1 MPYRVE
7 RESFKHLKQNV
18 DGATLDEYAVAIK
31 TVLER
36 YNTTIYENR
45 FVAGGA
51 VEVFT
56 CALLRSVG
64 LDCKM
69 YADQETA
76 GDLLLPGGRKIS
88 VKGLFVG
95 GPANVK
101 LINQLGG
108 RGRDREW
115 ETATLFIVSEVGIVY
130 GDPDMINKEVHVKQV
145 SDGLQLN
152 KSAIEFLASKDRN
165 LISLEIARKPSTR
178 ETGFSQKAS
187 TAVAQ
192 QVMADME
199 LGHLMEAY
207 SREN

>member
-1 MPYRVE
+1 MPYRAE

-18 DGATLDEYAVAIK
+18 NAETLGEYSVAIK

-69 YADQETA
+69 YADQERA

-95 GPANVK
+95 GYANVK

-108 RGRDREW
+108 RGREREW

-130 GDPDMINKEVHVKQV
+130 GDPDMINKDEHVKQV

-152 KSAIEFLASKDRN
+152 KSAVEFLASKSSN
-165 LISLEIARKPSTR
+165 LISLDIARKPSTR

>member
-1 MPYRVE
+1 MPYRTE
-7 RESFKHLKQNV
+7 RESFKHLKQKV
-18 DGATLDEYAVAIK
+18 DSATLDEYAVAIK

-45 FVAGGA
+45 FVVGGA

-64 LDCKM
+64 LDCRM

-76 GDLLLPGGRKIS
+76 GDLLLPGGRRIS

-95 GPANVK
+95 GPTNVK

-108 RGRDREW
+108 IGRDREW
-115 ETATLFIVSEVGIVY
+115 KTATLFIVSQVGIVY
-130 GDPDMINKEVHVKQV
+130 GDPDMIDKEVHVKQM

-152 KSAIEFLASKDRN
+152 KSAIEFLASNSRN
-165 LISLEIARKPSTR
+165 LISLDIAKKPSTR
-178 ETGFSQKAS
+178 ETGFSHKAS
-187 TAVAQ
+187 TTVAR

-199 LGHLMEAY
+199 LSHLMEAY
-207 SREN
+207 SQEH